1 MPRVNPEKLI
11 ELLTTIHC
19 SLTIV
24 WEKCKNYELCD
35 ILKVELDRIE
45 EMIHII
51 ETL

>member
-11 ELLTTIHC
+11 ELLSVIHT
-19 SLTIV
+19 SITIV

-35 ILKVELDRIE
+35 ILQAELERIE
-45 EMIHII
+45 EMVRLI